1 MLALRKNI
9 AGPGAELVRHDL
21 QGPLAS
27 GEIQVDVRAAGICGS
42 DLHAHAWD
50 PSYGFMAPFLPLT
63 LGHEFSGIVAA
74 VAPDVTEVSVGDSVV
89 CWPTVTCGT
98 CDACRAGRPGGCEA
112 RRIIGLHR
120 DGGFAESVRMP
131 ASNALPLPADLP
143 LDVAALAEPLA
154 ISVNAVDVAKV
165 AAGDRVIVLGPG
177 PIGLGIA
184 LVAHARGADVLLAGF
199 RDDARLALARTMGIP
214 AVADLAQITLAKA
227 AQDHFNVAPD
237 VVLEATGRPGSVAEG
252 LAILRPGGVL
262 TVVGIH
268 AEPLLLDLSQ
278 LVRGK
283 KQLRG
288 AHDTTSQG
296 FAEAISRLAAN
307 PELYARMITHRLPL
321 AQAEDGFAL
330 ARKGTALKVM
340 LFPREVEENV

>member
-9 AGPGAELVRHDL
+9 PGPGAELVRVDL
-21 QGPLAS
+21 QEPLAL
-27 GEIQVDVRAAGICGS
+27 GEIRVDVRAVGICGS

-74 VAPDVTEVSVGDSVV
+74 VAPDVTEVSVGDSIV

-98 CDACRAGRPGGCEA
+98 CAACSAGRPGGCEG

-120 DGGFAESVRMP
+120 DGGFADSVRMP
-131 ASNALPLPADLP
+131 AANALPLPAGLP
-143 LDVAALAEPLA
+143 LEVAALTEPLA
-154 ISVNAVDVAKV
+154 VSINAVNVAGV
-165 AAGDRVIVLGPG
+165 AAGDRVVVLGPG
-177 PIGLGIA
+177 PIGMGIA

-199 RDDARLALARTMGIP
+199 RDDARLALAHDMGIP
-214 AVADLAQITLAKA
+214 AVADLAQVTLAEA
-227 AQDHFNVAPD
+227 VQDYFNVAPD
-237 VVLEATGRPGSVAEG
+237 VVIEATGRPPSVAEG
-252 LAILRPGGVL
+252 LAVLRPGGVL
-262 TVVGIH
+262 AVVGIH
-268 AEPLLLDLSQ
+268 AEPLSLDLNQ

-288 AHDTTSQG
+288 AHDSTSQG
-296 FAEAISRLAAN
+296 FAEAIERLAAD
-307 PELYARMITHRLPL
+307 PGLYARMITHRLPL

-330 ARKGTALKVM
+330 ARKGAALKVM
-340 LFPREVEENV
+340 LFPGGG